1 MAIPIPTS
9 CTEPS
14 QIPVSVQVGL
24 HFFMRYYAL
33 FLFLLINEHS
43 ATSFGKFPP
52 FGGMELAFPLERISS
67 LRPATSTIRTLHVP
81 AHSFRTLIRTRQ
93 RNLELAEG
101 IWTSLEAKDTDM
113 AFAFR

>member
-1 MAIPIPTS
+1 MNKKWLSLDGHTYPDFVDVAFANSRQRSSRVT
-9 CTEPS
+9 
-14 QIPVSVQVGL
+14 
-24 HFFMRYYAL
+24 FFMSYYAH
-33 FLFLLINEHS
+33 FLFLLINEHF

-67 LRPATSTIRTLHVP
+67 LRPATSAIRTLHVP

-101 IWTSLEAKDTDM
+101 I
-113 AFAFR
+113 

>member
-1 MAIPIPTS
+1 MAESRWPYQS
-9 CTEPS
+9 RLCGRSLRKFPS
-14 QIPVSVQVGL
+14 AFKSGYI
-24 HFFMRYYAL
+24 FFMRYYAL

-52 FGGMELAFPLERISS
+52 FGGMKLAFPLERISS

-101 IWTSLEAKDTDM
+101 I
-113 AFAFR
+113 